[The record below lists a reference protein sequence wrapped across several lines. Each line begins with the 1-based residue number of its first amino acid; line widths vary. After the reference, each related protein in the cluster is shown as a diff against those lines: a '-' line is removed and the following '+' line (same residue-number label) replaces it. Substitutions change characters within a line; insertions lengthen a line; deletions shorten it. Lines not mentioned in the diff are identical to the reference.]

1 MKRSVQREAILDELR
16 SLTCHPTA
24 EELYQRLKS
33 VIPNLSLAT
42 VYRNLEQFS
51 KAGLVL
57 KLDCGGELKRFDGNV
72 NIHPHLRCADCGA
85 VSDMDNS
92 KLSKLQNELIKML
105 PELDCRSL
113 RLEFCGICSRCQN
126 NTKEEK
132 TV

>member
-24 EELYQRLKS
+24 EELYQRLKLTM
-33 VIPNLSLAT
+33 PNLSLAT

-51 KAGLVL
+51 RSGLVL

-72 NIHPHLRCADCGA
+72 NIHPHMRCADCGS

-92 KLSKLQNELIKML
+92 KLSELQNKLIKML

-113 RLEFCGICSRCQN
+113 RLEFCGTCPRCQEDK
-126 NTKEEK
+126 KEEK
-132 TV
+132 NV

>member
-24 EELYQRLKS
+24 EELYQRLKLS
-33 VIPNLSLAT
+33 MPNLSLAT

-51 KAGLVL
+51 RSGLVL

-85 VSDMDNS
+85 VSDMANS

-113 RLEFCGICSRCQN
+113 RLEFSGVCPRCQEN
-126 NTKEEK
+126 HKEEIN
-132 TV
+132 V

>member
-24 EELYQRLKS
+24 EELYNRLRN
-33 VIPNLSLAT
+33 IMPNLSLAT

-72 NIHPHLRCADCGA
+72 AIHPHMRCSDCGA
-85 VSDMDNS
+85 VSDLDNR
-92 KLSKLQNELIKML
+92 KLDKLQNELIKML
-105 PELDCRSL
+105 PELDCRTL
-113 RLEFCGICSRCQN
+113 RLEFCGLCPNCQEH
-126 NTKEEK
+126 KLEEMN
-132 TV
+132 V

>member
-33 VIPNLSLAT
+33 AMPNLSLAT

-51 KAGLVL
+51 QAGLVL
-57 KLDCGGELKRFDGNV
+57 KLDCGGELKRFDGNT

-113 RLEFCGICSRCQN
+113 RLEFCGTCPRCQEN
-126 NTKEEK
+126 HKEEK
-132 TV
+132 IV

>member
-24 EELYQRLKS
+24 EELYQRLKLS
-33 VIPNLSLAT
+33 MPNLSLAT

-51 KAGLVL
+51 RSGLVL
-57 KLDCGGELKRFDGNV
+57 KLDCGGELKRFD
-72 NIHPHLRCADCGA
+72 
-85 VSDMDNS
+85 DMANS

-113 RLEFCGICSRCQN
+113 RLEFSGVCPRCQEN
-126 NTKEEK
+126 HKEEIN
-132 TV
+132 V

>member
-16 SLTCHPTA
+16 SLKCHPTA
-24 EELYQRLKS
+24 EELYQRLKQS
-33 VIPNLSLAT
+33 MPNLSIAT

-72 NIHPHLRCADCGA
+72 NIHPHLRCTDCGA
-85 VSDMDNS
+85 VSDMDNR
-92 KLSKLQNELIKML
+92 KLSELQNELINML

-113 RLEFCGICSRCQN
+113 RLEFCGRCSRCQKN
-126 NTKEEK
+126 QQEEMSL
-132 TV
+132 